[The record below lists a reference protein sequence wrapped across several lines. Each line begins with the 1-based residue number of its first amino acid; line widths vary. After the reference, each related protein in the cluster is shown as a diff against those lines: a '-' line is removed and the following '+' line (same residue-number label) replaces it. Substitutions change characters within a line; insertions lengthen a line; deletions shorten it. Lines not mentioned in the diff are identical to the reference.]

1 MIIPEI
7 KISVKILNNVRIN
20 DLPKVSSSQ
29 DVSKV
34 LRKCFDEDTFLIQEQ
49 FIILMMNNAN
59 RVIGHY
65 KLSNGGLSKT
75 VVDLR
80 LIFSTAIKSFAS
92 AIIIAHN
99 HPSGNL
105 TPSNADK
112 AVTRKIKEAGILLD
126 IRLLDHLI
134 LTQES
139 YLSFADEGIL

>member
-29 DVSKV
+29 DVCKV

-65 KLSNGGLSKT
+65 KLSTGGLSQT

-112 AVTRKIKEAGILLD
+112 VLTKKIKEAGILLD

-134 LTQES
+134 LTQDS